1 MGIKAQLQADLK
13 DAMKSGATDK
23 RDVIRSLLAA
33 IKQVEIDERVELD
46 DKGVL
51 SVITKQAK
59 QHRESV
65 ADFEKGG
72 RDNLVAEE
80 KAILIII
87 DGYLPQQM
95 SEDEVR
101 TMAAATIA
109 DLGAT
114 NPKAMGQVMNALMGK
129 LKGQADGKLVS
140 KVVRELLIS

>member
-1 MGIKAQLQADLK
+1 MGIKAQLQADVK
-13 DAMKSGATDK
+13 EAMKSGATDK

-51 SVITKQAK
+51 AVITKQAK
-59 QHRESV
+59 QHRESI

-80 KAILIII
+80 KAILVII

-101 TMAAATIA
+101 TIAAATIA
-109 DLGAT
+109 ELGAT

-129 LKGQADGKLVS
+129 LKGQADGKVVS
-140 KVVRELLIS
+140 KVVRELLVS

>member
-1 MGIKAQLQADLK
+1 MEIKAQLQSDLK
-13 DAMKSGATDK
+13 DAMKSGATHK

-33 IKQVEIDERVELD
+33 IKQVEIDDRVELD

-51 SVITKQAK
+51 GVIAKQAK
-59 QHRESV
+59 QHRESI

-72 RDNLVAEE
+72 RDTLVAEE
-80 KAILIII
+80 KAVLAIIE
-87 DGYLPQQM
+87 GYLPQQM

-101 TMAAATIA
+101 AEAAATIA
-109 DLGAT
+109 ELGAT

-140 KVVRELLIS
+140 KVVRELLVS